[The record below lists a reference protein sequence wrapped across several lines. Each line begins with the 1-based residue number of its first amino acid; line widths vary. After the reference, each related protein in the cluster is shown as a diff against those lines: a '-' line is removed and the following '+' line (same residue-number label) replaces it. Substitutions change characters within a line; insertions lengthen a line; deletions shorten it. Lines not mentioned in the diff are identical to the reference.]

1 VLHLSL
7 VISKSQLSPP
17 LWPRPNVTSKR
28 HVDSQPLPLSIAM
41 LTSLERAC
49 GDPGSLTISLANG
62 QLTDEKGRTG
72 YIASNFQFQFDAP
85 PQDGAIFT
93 GGFSVCS
100 NGSLALGGSAVF
112 FECLSGGF
120 FNLYDRSFA
129 AQCEP
134 ILIDILPCSSSG
146 AAGQQSDGQPTGVT
160 VATAV
165 SQISDGQPQA
175 QSAVPITQI
184 SDGQPQ
190 AQSAVPI
197 SQISDGQPQAQSAI
211 PISQISD
218 GQPQVPTGV
227 ISQISDGQPQAPKTT
242 AGVPISQI
250 SDGQP
255 QAPKTTAGVPISQIS
270 DGQIQ
275 ATTATPETTPAPITQ
290 ISDGQIQATTAA
302 AGAPISQISDGQIQ
316 APNATVATSAKP
328 SAQTFAGAGNA
339 VTVGSQF
346 AVIVGAVA
354 AFVW

>member
-1 VLHLSL
+1 
-7 VISKSQLSPP
+7 
-17 LWPRPNVTSKR
+17 
-28 HVDSQPLPLSIAM
+28 M
-41 LTSLERAC
+41 LTSLKRAC

-120 FNLYDRSFA
+120 FNLYDQSFA

-197 SQISDGQPQAQSAI
+197 SQISDGQPQ
-211 PISQISD
+211 
-218 GQPQVPTGV
+218 VPTGV

-242 AGVPISQI
+242 AGVPISKI

-316 APNATVATSAKP
+316 APNATVATSATP

-346 AVIVGAVA
+346 VVIIGAVA
-354 AFVW
+354 AFLL